1 MAVKC
6 TYYCY
11 YRHFTFKRK
20 SSDIGVIWHDESPVN
35 KMTFEKLRSEVW
47 YAYFLPLSIKGWLRM
62 LLKNLHWKKGSA
74 IAIDM
79 SMNVKSVVIYLAIVF
94 SGYVV
99 VSIVDSFVASE
110 ISTRLV
116 LSKAKAIFTQVRVQ
130 LGQDLQVVSQSYVE
144 ERRNWCL
151 PYGLLSSW
159 SFSFEMVNKGV
170 CVRAR
175 VCVFFFDLIITKED
189 FDG

>member
-1 MAVKC
+1 
-6 TYYCY
+6 
-11 YRHFTFKRK
+11 
-20 SSDIGVIWHDESPVN
+20 
-35 KMTFEKLRSEVW
+35 
-47 YAYFLPLSIKGWLRM
+47 
-62 LLKNLHWKKGSA
+62 
-74 IAIDM
+74 
-79 SMNVKSVVIYLAIVF
+79 MNVKSVVIYLAIVF

-99 VSIVDSFVASE
+99 VSIVDSFAASE

-159 SFSFEMVNKGV
+159 SFSFEMVNKCV
-170 CVRAR
+170 CVCAR